1 MHTHQKLEYTH
12 YIVKAET
19 KMSEAE
25 KNIDGCIFCQIGQ
38 NEVPETELL
47 YDDIDYAVFRF
58 VFNCLIM

>member
-1 MHTHQKLEYTH
+1 
-12 YIVKAET
+12 
-19 KMSEAE
+19 MSEAE